1 MKIKTAVG
9 ESGTKNSQR
18 SSGQVALESR
28 ASAKGG
34 CTCTNCWEVEPLAE
48 LREKMLTGMSA
59 AKKVVA
65 VDTAKESNVAVD

>member
-1 MKIKTAVG
+1 MKTAVG
-9 ESGTKNSQR
+9 WSGTKNNR
-18 SSGQVALESR
+18 RPPGEVALQSR

-65 VDTAKESNVAVD
+65 VDTAKESNIAVD